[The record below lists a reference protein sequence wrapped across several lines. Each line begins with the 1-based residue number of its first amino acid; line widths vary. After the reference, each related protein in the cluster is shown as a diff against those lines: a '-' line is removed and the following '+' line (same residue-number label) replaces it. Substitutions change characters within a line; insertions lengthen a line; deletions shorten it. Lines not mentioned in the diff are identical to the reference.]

1 MADQR
6 YCPTCGQPV
15 QSAERRLRDA
25 IRAHLME
32 TDTTQA
38 ALAEQLGITQKHM
51 SQVLRG
57 HVSLSLAMAER
68 ISAAIGLRLDVALTP
83 VAEQGEGGER

>member
-1 MADQR
+1 MTDLR
-6 YCPTCGQPV
+6 HCPTCGQPI

-25 IRAHLME
+25 IRAHLAE

-38 ALAEQLGITQKHM
+38 SLAEQLGISQKHM

-57 HVSLSLAMAER
+57 HVSLSLGMAER

-83 VAEQGEGGER
+83 LTEKPEDGTP